1 MRVTLTGATG
11 LIGSTLV
18 AALVDDG
25 AEVTVLSR
33 DPQRATTR
41 LGVPAVAWDPLS
53 EPAPAHALAGRDA
66 VVHLAGENVAQRWSA
81 SATRAIRE
89 SRTIGTRHLVEG
101 LSTCA
106 TSAGGAAGGG
116 GSGGGERLGAGG
128 SPDGAERPEWGSGGG
143 GQPGGEWAD
152 GRPAVLVSGSA
163 IGYYGP
169 HGEEPLDEEAPPGGD
184 FLAQVCVAWETQ
196 ARAAQEL
203 GMRTVQV
210 RTGVVLD
217 PRGGALAK
225 MLPPFR
231 MGVGGP
237 VAGGRQYVSW
247 IHVDDLV
254 GMIRAAVSDE
264 RWLGPVN
271 GTAPEPVTNREL
283 SHALGRALHRP
294 ALLPVP
300 GAALGL
306 LYGEMAQIVTTG
318 ARVLP
323 AKPLMLGYEFS
334 HPHLD
339 EALGAALGHG

>member
-11 LIGSTLV
+11 LIGTTLV
-18 AALVDDG
+18 AALVGDG

-33 DPQRATTR
+33 NPERAAAR
-41 LGVPAVAWDPLS
+41 LGVPAVGWDPLS
-53 EPAPAHALAGRDA
+53 EPAPKQALEGRDA

-81 SATRAIRE
+81 SAKRAIRE

-101 LSTCA
+101 LSACA
-106 TSAGGAAGGG
+106 SEG
-116 GSGGGERLGAGG
+116 
-128 SPDGAERPEWGSGGG
+128 D
-143 GQPGGEWAD
+143 
-152 GRPAVLVSGSA
+152 RPAVLVSGSA

-184 FLAQVCVAWETQ
+184 FLAQVCIAWETQ
-196 ARAAQEL
+196 ARAALQL
-203 GMRTVQV
+203 GMRAVQV

-237 VAGGRQYVSW
+237 VAGGAQYVSW

-254 GMIRAAVSDE
+254 GVIRAALSDE
-264 RWLGPVN
+264 RWAGPVN

-283 SHALGRALHRP
+283 SHALGHALRRP

-300 GAALGL
+300 GVALAL

-323 AKPLMLGYEFS
+323 AKPLMLGYEFR
-334 HPHLD
+334 HPHLE
-339 EALGAALGHG
+339 EALGAALNPT

>member
-18 AALVDDG
+18 AALVGDG

-33 DPQRATTR
+33 DPERATAR
-41 LGVPAVAWDPLS
+41 LGVPAVGWDPLS
-53 EPAPAHALAGRDA
+53 EAAPKQALEGRDA

-81 SATRAIRE
+81 SAKRAIRE

-101 LSTCA
+101 LSACA
-106 TSAGGAAGGG
+106 
-116 GSGGGERLGAGG
+116 SG
-128 SPDGAERPEWGSGGG
+128 
-143 GQPGGEWAD
+143 D
-152 GRPAVLVSGSA
+152 GRPAVLVSASA

-196 ARAAQEL
+196 ARAAQQL
-203 GMRTVQV
+203 GMRAVQV

-254 GMIRAAVSDE
+254 GMIRVAVSDE

-283 SHALGRALHRP
+283 AHALGRALHRP

-300 GAALGL
+300 GAALGV

-323 AKPLMLGYEFS
+323 AKPLMLGYEFH

-339 EALGAALGHG
+339 EALAAALNPT

>member
-11 LIGSTLV
+11 LIGTTLV
-18 AALVDDG
+18 AALVGDG

-33 DPQRATTR
+33 NPERAAAR
-41 LGVPAVAWDPLS
+41 LGVPAVGWDPLS
-53 EPAPAHALAGRDA
+53 EPAPRQALEGRDA

-81 SATRAIRE
+81 SAKRAIRE

-101 LSTCA
+101 LSACA
-106 TSAGGAAGGG
+106 TPAGGG
-116 GSGGGERLGAGG
+116 AEGGG
-128 SPDGAERPEWGSGGG
+128 GSGGG
-143 GQPGGEWAD
+143 GQPGSEGA
-152 GRPAVLVSGSA
+152 GRPAVLVSASA

-196 ARAAQEL
+196 ARAAREL
-203 GMRTVQV
+203 GMRAVQV

-231 MGVGGP
+231 MGIGGP

-254 GMIRAAVSDE
+254 GVTRAALSDE
-264 RWLGPVN
+264 RWTGPVN

-294 ALLPVP
+294 AMLPVP

-323 AKPLMLGYEFS
+323 AKPLMLGYEFR

-339 EALGAALGHG
+339 EALGTALSRS